1 MADNALPSQ
10 RRPRGRIAGG
20 AAIVAPGRG
29 RARGRTDGL
38 TDDGE
43 ITPKEE
49 RVAFPPSFPS
59 SLLPSV
65 RSEGGRGQAG
75 GRTSRHHA
83 ALCSL
88 RSLCDPRTVG
98 RTQRARDRAACA
110 RSEFTE
116 GKGSANSHS
125 ATGYVDN
132 YSLKVSV
139 SMYLCNILSHGN
151 ICICRNVSLLRT
163 LNMERGRMRSVR
175 AERLHFR
182 KASRLN

>member
-1 MADNALPSQ
+1 MADSALPSQ

-59 SLLPSV
+59 PFGSI
-65 RSEGGRGQAG
+65 G
-75 GRTSRHHA
+75 GRTRAGRRAGEPAGTTPLSALSVPSAIRAQSDGRNAQETELLAPDRSSRRGRD
-83 ALCSL
+83 L
-88 RSLCDPRTVG
+88 RM
-98 RTQRARDRAACA
+98 
-110 RSEFTE
+110 
-116 GKGSANSHS
+116 
-125 ATGYVDN
+125 GYVDN